1 MGKGLTIFLVIF
13 FLLLAAGGVVGGD
26 VYMSYKDMQTKS
38 GDFSTGTKSGD
49 FSTGTPNFTLA
60 DNNESVT
67 ISTTITTPKLGYIPK
82 SIRLDLVIKKGGVD
96 YGSPQQVTIKLGSSQ
111 EVSFT
116 ITFEQADIT
125 TISGGGTVS
134 VTVEVT
140 ATPIYLGIPINAL
153 AQTLDPM
160 TIDIHS

>member
-26 VYMSYKDMQTKS
+26 VYMSYKDMQ
-38 GDFSTGTKSGD
+38 TKSGD

-125 TISGGGTVS
+125 TISGGGT
-134 VTVEVT
+134 
-140 ATPIYLGIPINAL
+140 
-153 AQTLDPM
+153 
-160 TIDIHS
+160 

>member
-1 MGKGLTIFLVIF
+1 METMGKGLTIFLVIF

-26 VYMSYKDMQTKS
+26 VYMSYKDMQ
-38 GDFSTGTKSGD
+38 TKSGD

-125 TISGGGTVS
+125 TISGGGTVT

>member
-1 MGKGLTIFLVIF
+1 METMGKGLTIFLVIF
-13 FLLLAAGGVVGGD
+13 FLLLAVGGVVGGD
-26 VYMSYKDMQTKS
+26 VYMSYKNMQ
-38 GDFSTGTKSGD
+38 TKSGD

-125 TISGGGTVS
+125 TISGGGTVT

>member
-26 VYMSYKDMQTKS
+26 VYMSYKDMQ
-38 GDFSTGTKSGD
+38 TKSGD

-125 TISGGGTVS
+125 TISGGGTIT

>member
-1 MGKGLTIFLVIF
+1 METMGKGLTIFLVIF

-26 VYMSYKDMQTKS
+26 VYMSYKDMQ
-38 GDFSTGTKSGD
+38 TKSGD

-125 TISGGGTVS
+125 TISGGGTIT

>member
-13 FLLLAAGGVVGGD
+13 FLLLAVGGVVGGD
-26 VYMSYKDMQTKS
+26 VYMSYKDMQ
-38 GDFSTGTKSGD
+38 TKSGD

-125 TISGGGTVS
+125 TISGGGTVT